1 MKDKDCSDSV
11 NIPSKEIMTKQLNQ
25 NIKKFH
31 KNFEAFID
39 LCEKGDLKY

>member
-11 NIPSKEIMTKQLNQ
+11 NIPSKEIMTKQLN
-25 NIKKFH
+25 
-31 KNFEAFID
+31 FEAFID